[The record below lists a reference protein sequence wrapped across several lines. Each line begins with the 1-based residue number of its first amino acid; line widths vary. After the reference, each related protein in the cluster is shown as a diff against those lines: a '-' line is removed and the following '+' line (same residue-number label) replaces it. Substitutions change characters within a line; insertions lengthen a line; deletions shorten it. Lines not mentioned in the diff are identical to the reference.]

1 MGRVRDSHVRVDAA
15 PCCMNVTMA
24 GLDTGFGAIG
34 VFVVTPSFTRTLR
47 PNQTHLGRYTRT
59 VSLPPGVASLP

>member
-1 MGRVRDSHVRVDAA
+1 MGRVREFTSVWTLLPESERA
-15 PCCMNVTMA
+15 MA
-24 GLDTGFGAIG
+24 GLDSGFGAIG